1 MYSLSDER
9 TSEVLDTVAHIAR
22 DQFAEAA
29 AALEEVA

>member
-22 DQFAEAA
+22 DQFAGAV